1 MSTAMKTFRWSS
13 GGASDAGKI
22 RQINQ
27 DAFLD
32 RPDLG
37 LWAVAD
43 GMGGHSAGERA
54 SHLLV
59 EQLGRLGHFVL
70 LGAAVEGIR
79 QTLGEVNGQ
88 LLREARALGRD
99 LIGSTIVI
107 LTAIGDHCAIL
118 WVGDSRAYRLRHG
131 HFAQLTTD
139 HTQVQHMLTQGLLT
153 AEQAKHHPWAHV
165 LSRAIGG
172 DAELKVD
179 YHLEALGDGD
189 RFLLCSDGLDKEL
202 DSTQIAQILGR
213 SEPTLAAQ
221 ALITA
226 ACDAGGRDNVTAVV
240 VDFSH

>member
-54 SHLLV
+54 SRLLV
-59 EQLGRLGHFVL
+59 ERLGRLGHHEL
-70 LGAAVEGIR
+70 LGTAVEAIR
-79 QTLGEVNGQ
+79 QTLHEVNGQ
-88 LLREARALGRD
+88 LLREAQDLGRD

-107 LTAIGDHCAIL
+107 LTAVGDHCAIL
-118 WVGDSRAYRLRHG
+118 WVGDSRAYRLRQG
-131 HFAQLTTD
+131 NFSQLTTD
-139 HTQVQHMLTQGLLT
+139 HTQVQQMLAQGLLT
-153 AEQAKHHPWAHV
+153 AEQTRHHPLAHI
-165 LSRAIGG
+165 LARAIGG
-172 DAELKVD
+172 NSELTVD
-179 YHLEALGDGD
+179 YHVEALLDGD

-202 DSTQIAQILGR
+202 EPEQIMRLLEGSAPI
-213 SEPTLAAQ
+213 PTAQ
-221 ALITA
+221 ALIAA
-226 ACDAGGRDNVTAVV
+226 ACDAGGRDNVTALV
-240 VDFSH
+240 VDFCR